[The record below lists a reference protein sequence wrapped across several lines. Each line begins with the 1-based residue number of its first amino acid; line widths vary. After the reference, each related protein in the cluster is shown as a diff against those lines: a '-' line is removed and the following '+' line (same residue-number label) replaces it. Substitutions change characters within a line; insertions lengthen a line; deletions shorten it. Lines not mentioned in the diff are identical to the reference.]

1 MVNSKPSLSR
11 ALVKGKPTEDEKLL
25 GITEEGATLR
35 FTDSEPWR
43 VLRIQGEFVEA
54 IDALAGI
61 GPAVSFFGGA
71 RLSRNDPNYSA
82 AVELARRLGMHG
94 LAIITGGG
102 PGIMEAG
109 NRGARLAG
117 ARSVGLCIELPFEQ
131 KTNEFV
137 DLPLDFRYFF
147 IRKVMFV
154 KYSSAFVIFPGGFGT
169 LDELSEA
176 LTLVQTGKI
185 RGFPI
190 ILFDS
195 SYWRGMLEW
204 MSTTMRTRGL
214 ISQADLNLLL
224 LCDTP
229 DEVVEIV
236 LSSLRG
242 EEWREQQEEP
252 ARRQAAYALSG
263 GEPEELD

>member
-1 MVNSKPSLSR
+1 
-11 ALVKGKPTEDEKLL
+11 
-25 GITEEGATLR
+25 
-35 FTDSEPWR
+35 
-43 VLRIQGEFVEA
+43 
-54 IDALAGI
+54 
-61 GPAVSFFGGA
+61 
-71 RLSRNDPNYSA
+71 
-82 AVELARRLGMHG
+82 
-94 LAIITGGG
+94 
-102 PGIMEAG
+102 
-109 NRGARLAG
+109 
-117 ARSVGLCIELPFEQ
+117 VGLCIELPFEQ
-131 KTNEFV
+131 KTNEYV

-204 MSTTMRTRGL
+204 IHSTMRGRGL
-214 ISQADLNLLL
+214 IGDGDLDLLL
-224 LCDTP
+224 VCDHP
-229 DEVVEIV
+229 NEVVDIV

-242 EEWREQQEEP
+242 ENWREQQEERS
-252 ARRQAAYALSG
+252 RREAAQALSG
-263 GEPEELD
+263 GESDGVE